1 MTIRE
6 SVLAL
11 LQGKK
16 PDKVPWLGDLDYW
29 ATALV
34 GRGQKPQ
41 GFQRS
46 PAYID
51 WHMDLGLGYYL
62 QGYFPFSLELK
73 SFFNN
78 LYSLLLRNRT

>member
-6 SVLAL
+6 SVLTL
-11 LQGKK
+11 LHGKQ
-16 PDKVPWLGDLDYW
+16 PNKVPWLGDLDYW

-51 WHMDLGLGYYL
+51 WHMDLGLDTIFKDI
-62 QGYFPFSLELK
+62 FPS
-73 SFFNN
+73 
-78 LYSLLLRNRT
+78 RQ